1 MIPFL
6 TLLTA
11 LVSPSAHAGVIL
23 DRLEA
28 SVNSSIILL
37 SDVRRFRET
46 LGLRQQLDPLFAGTV
61 VASHGASATDAEI
74 TEFLVEEH
82 LISSQ
87 FAVNDTEVEQQ
98 INEIQTNNHIDRGAL
113 KSAIGEQGYSFSDY
127 FEMIR
132 ASISKR
138 NLLGREIE
146 TKVRIS
152 DDDVKNYFY
161 NHYAKDSATPVGYRL
176 SIITV
181 SAKNFKSAA
190 AAKEVANRAYSDAKG
205 GESFEEV
212 AKRVSDGPT
221 ASSGGDLGVVSS
233 DQMSPAIRDQA
244 KKLKIGEIS
253 EVFGSPQTGYNIIKL
268 IDLKAADSER
278 LDKMKDEIKGQLV
291 SSEYQHQLQLWLE
304 RQRQTAF
311 VHMAGQTSIP

>member
-1 MIPFL
+1 MISFL
-6 TLLTA
+6 AFLASLA
-11 LVSPSAHAGVIL
+11 APAHAGVVL

-46 LGLRQQLDPLFAGTV
+46 LGLRQQLDPLFAGTA

-74 TEFLVEEH
+74 TEFLVEER
-82 LISSQ
+82 LISQQ
-87 FAVNDTEVEQQ
+87 FSVTDAEVEQQ
-98 INEIQTNNHIDRGAL
+98 VNEIQANNHIDRASL
-113 KSAIGEQGYSFSDY
+113 KSAIGEQGYSFNDY

-176 SIITV
+176 SIISV
-181 SAKNFKSAA
+181 SPKNYKSPT
-190 AAKEVANRAYSDAKG
+190 AAKDVALRALREVRG
-205 GESFEEV
+205 GEAFEEV

-233 DQMSPAIRDQA
+233 DQVSPAIREEV
-244 KKLKIGEIS
+244 KKLKIGDVS
-253 EVFGSPQTGYNIIKL
+253 DVFGGPPAGYQIIKL
-268 IDLKAADSER
+268 TDLKAADSER
-278 LDKMKDEIKGQLV
+278 LDKMKDEIKNQLV

-311 VHMAGQTSIP
+311 IHTTGQPSVP

>member
-1 MIPFL
+1 
-6 TLLTA
+6 
-11 LVSPSAHAGVIL
+11 
-23 DRLEA
+23 
-28 SVNSSIILL
+28 
-37 SDVRRFRET
+37 
-46 LGLRQQLDPLFAGTV
+46 LGLRQQLDPLFAGTA
-61 VASHGASATDAEI
+61 VAAHGSSATDSEI
-74 TEFLVEEH
+74 TAFLVEERM
-82 LISSQ
+82 ISQQ
-87 FAVNDTEVEQQ
+87 FTATDAEVEQQ
-98 INEIQTNNHIDRGAL
+98 INEIQANNHIDRAAL
-113 KSAIGEQGYSFSDY
+113 KAAIGEQGYSFSDY

-161 NHYAKDSATPVGYRL
+161 NHYAKDSSTPVGYRL

-181 SAKNFKSAA
+181 TTKNYKSVAA
-190 AAKEVANRAYSDAKG
+190 AREVANRAHKEAQS

-233 DQMSPAIRDQA
+233 DQMSAAIREQA

-253 EVFGSPQTGYNIIKL
+253 EVFGTAQTGFNFIKL
-268 IDLKAADSER
+268 VDLKAADSER
-278 LDKMKDEIKGQLV
+278 LDKMKDEIKAQLV
-291 SSEYQHQLQLWLE
+291 STEYQHQLQLWLE

-311 VHMAGQTSIP
+311 VHTAGQPSIPGQ